1 MEIPMTV
8 KPLIP
13 SHSGKAIYVIV
24 WGGGHGIRSRVLHA
38 FWLKGGGGNA
48 PPLAF

>member
-13 SHSGKAIYVIV
+13 SHSGKAKYVIV
-24 WGGGHGIRSRVLHA
+24 WGGGTVFEAGYFTLFGSR
-38 FWLKGGGGNA
+38 GGGGGGG
-48 PPLAF
+48 AF